1 MHRRTLPSTCTQL
14 RITALSGSA
23 VAANLPA
30 TGLIPLPEKL
40 LIVPWGTTADLSGNP
55 VICDDHTLTVLAAN
69 QTQHGFEEIALD
81 FAHNTV
87 GEPDAKDGK
96 PQFVAGYGK
105 LSAVEGEGI
114 YFIPTIWTPEGETA
128 YRGRHYRD
136 LSPTIARDDKGRV
149 TFIHSVALCRQGQLP
164 NLHAYSASPSTPPL
178 ITDHSTLNTNMD
190 YKALLCKMLRLPADA
205 TDEQITAAAT
215 AAAEKPAETPE
226 VKLEVEPMAAQSA
239 IIARLDQIERNS
251 IVDRAATA
259 GKVIPLSAEQIAAT
273 PVDTLRSMVE
283 KLPSNVVPLSATV
296 PAPGTAAPAVKALS
310 AEEKLICQQLNIT
323 EEAYLKTL

>member
-1 MHRRTLPSTCTQL
+1 MHRRALPGQSTQL

-23 VAANLPA
+23 VAAALPA
-30 TGLIPLPEKL
+30 TGPIPLPEKL

-81 FAHNTV
+81 FAHSTV
-87 GEPDAKDGK
+87 GEPDKKNGE

-105 LSAVEGEGI
+105 LSAVAGEGI
-114 YFIPTIWTPEGETA
+114 YYIPSIWTPQGESA
-128 YRGRHYRD
+128 YTGRHYRD

-149 TFIHSVALCRQGQLP
+149 TFIHSVALCRQGQIP
-164 NLHAYSASPSTPPL
+164 NLHAYSAPDQPTIP
-178 ITDHSTLNTNMD
+178 TKQNMN
-190 YKALLCKMLRLPADA
+190 YKALICKMLGLPEDA

-215 AAAEKPAETPE
+215 AAAEKKPEPAEAPPA
-226 VKLEVEPMAAQSA
+226 VDPMSANNA
-239 IIARLDQIERNS
+239 IIARLDTIERNN
-251 IVDRAATA
+251 IVDRAVTA

-273 PVDTLRSMVE
+273 PIDTLRSMVE

-296 PAPGTAAPAVKALS
+296 PTPGTGTPPVKALS
-310 AEEKLICQQLNIT
+310 AEEKIICAQLNIS
-323 EEAYLKTL
+323 EEQYLKTV